1 MKNREQQYKLY
12 LQERENLLSDMID
25 FGYDLYKKLLE
36 LNVPVKEQ
44 IMEILCYLD
53 NEIYLNN
60 ALKRGYIYYREILKN
75 LKREDINIHIND
87 DYFTVV
93 YPIDKEIGNIY
104 PIDKELGNIFDE
116 DCDEEPSVT
125 IMVKYDIFYANNVDK
140 IIEDLNNGWRQIL
153 ERSVYLSSTASVL
166 KLKNE
171 LKNWNDNQRVKVEI
185 CGKYFDLSKDFTVED
200 NNLILHLKD
209 E

>member
-12 LQERENLLSDMID
+12 VQERENLLSDMID

-44 IMEILCYLD
+44 IMELLCYLD

-60 ALKRGYIYYREILKN
+60 ALKRGFIYYREILKN

-93 YPIDKEIGNIY
+93 YPIDKEI
-104 PIDKELGNIFDE
+104 GNIFDE

-200 NNLILHLKD
+200 NNLILHLRN

>member
-44 IMEILCYLD
+44 MMEILYYLD

-60 ALKRGYIYYREILKN
+60 ALKREYTYYRDILKN
-75 LKREDINIHIND
+75 LKREDINIHIKD

-93 YPIDKEIGNIY
+93 YPIDKEIGNI
-104 PIDKELGNIFDE
+104 FDE
-116 DCDEEPSVT
+116 DCDEEPSVSL
-125 IMVKYDIFYANNVDK
+125 MVKYDIFYANNVDK
-140 IIEDLNNGWRQIL
+140 IIEDLNIGWRRII
-153 ERSVYLSSTASVL
+153 ENSVYLSSTLSVL
-166 KLKNE
+166 NLKNE
-171 LKNWNDNQRVKVEI
+171 LKDLKDNQRVKVDI
-185 CGKYFDLSKDFTVED
+185 CGKHFDLSKDFTVED
-200 NNLILHLKD
+200 NNLILHLRN

>member
-60 ALKRGYIYYREILKN
+60 ALKRGFIYYREILKN

-93 YPIDKEIGNIY
+93 Y

>member
-1 MKNREQQYKLY
+1 MKNREQQYHLY

-60 ALKRGYIYYREILKN
+60 ALKRGYTYYRDILKN

-93 YPIDKEIGNIY
+93 YPIDKE
-104 PIDKELGNIFDE
+104 LGNIFDE
-116 DCDEEPSVT
+116 DCDEEPSVSV
-125 IMVKYDIFYANNVDK
+125 MVKYDVFYANNVDK
-140 IIEDLNNGWRQIL
+140 IIEDFNNGWRQII
-153 ERSVYLSSTASVL
+153 ERSVYFSNTASVL
-166 KLKNE
+166 TLKNE
-171 LKNWNDNQRVKVEI
+171 LKNVKDNQRVKVEI
-185 CGKYFDLSKDFTVED
+185 CGKYFDLSKDFTIED
-200 NNLILHLKD
+200 NNLILHLRN

>member
-12 LQERENLLSDMID
+12 VQERENLLSDMID
-25 FGYDLYKKLLE
+25 FGYDLYKKLVE
-36 LNVPVKEQ
+36 LNIPIKEQ
-44 IMEILCYLD
+44 IMEILSYLD

-60 ALKRGYIYYREILKN
+60 ALKKGYTYYRDILKN

-93 YPIDKEIGNIY
+93 YPIDKEIGNI
-104 PIDKELGNIFDE
+104 LDE
-116 DCDEEPSVT
+116 DCDEEPSVS
-125 IMVKYDIFYANNVDK
+125 IMVKYDIFYTNNVDK
-140 IIEDLNNGWRQIL
+140 IIEDFNNGWRQIL
-153 ERSVYLSSTASVL
+153 ERSVYLSNTASVL

-171 LKNWNDNQRVKVEI
+171 LKNLRDNQRVKVEI
-185 CGKYFDLSKDFTVED
+185 CGKYFDLSKDFTIED

>member
-12 LQERENLLSDMID
+12 VQERENLLSDMID
-25 FGYDLYKKLLE
+25 FGYDLYKKLVE
-36 LNVPVKEQ
+36 LNIPIKEQ
-44 IMEILCYLD
+44 IMEIMSYLD

-60 ALKRGYIYYREILKN
+60 ALKKGYTYYRDILKN

-93 YPIDKEIGNIY
+93 YPIDKEIGNI
-104 PIDKELGNIFDE
+104 LDE
-116 DCDEEPSVT
+116 DCDEEPSVS
-125 IMVKYDIFYANNVDK
+125 IMVKYDIFYTNNVDK
-140 IIEDLNNGWRQIL
+140 IIEDFNNGWRQIL
-153 ERSVYLSSTASVL
+153 ERSVYLSNTASVL

-171 LKNWNDNQRVKVEI
+171 LKNLRDNQRVKVEI
-185 CGKYFDLSKDFTVED
+185 CGKYFDLSKDFTIED

>member
-1 MKNREQQYKLY
+1 MTNREQQYHLY

-25 FGYDLYKKLLE
+25 FGYDLYKRLLE
-36 LNVPVKEQ
+36 MNIPIKEQ

-60 ALKRGYIYYREILKN
+60 ALKRGFIYYREILKN

-93 YPIDKEIGNIY
+93 YPIDKEIGNIL
-104 PIDKELGNIFDE
+104 DV
-116 DCDEEPSVT
+116 DCDEEPSVSV
-125 IMVKYDIFYANNVDK
+125 MVKYDIFYANNVDK

-153 ERSVYLSSTASVL
+153 ERSVYLSNTASVL

-171 LKNWNDNQRVKVEI
+171 LKNLKDNQRVKVEI
-185 CGKYFDLSKDFTVED
+185 AGKHFDLSKDFTIED

>member
-1 MKNREQQYKLY
+1 MKNREQQYHLY
-12 LQERENLLSDMID
+12 LQEKENLLSDMID

-44 IMEILCYLD
+44 IMEMLCYLD

-60 ALKRGYIYYREILKN
+60 ALKRGFIYYREILKN

-93 YPIDKEIGNIY
+93 Y

-140 IIEDLNNGWRQIL
+140 IIKDLNNGWRQIL

-171 LKNWNDNQRVKVEI
+171 LKDLKDNQRVKVEI

>member
-1 MKNREQQYKLY
+1 MKNREEQYKLY

-36 LNVPVKEQ
+36 LNIPVKEQ

-60 ALKRGYIYYREILKN
+60 VLKRGYIYYREILKN

-93 YPIDKEIGNIY
+93 YPTDKEIGNIL
-104 PIDKELGNIFDE
+104 DV
-116 DCDEEPSVT
+116 DCDEEPSVS

-171 LKNWNDNQRVKVEI
+171 LKNFNDNQRVKVEF
-185 CGKYFDLSKDFTVED
+185 CGKHFDLSKDFTFDEN
-200 NNLILHLKD
+200 NNLILHLYNKQ
-209 E
+209 

>member
-1 MKNREQQYKLY
+1 MKNREQQYHLY

-25 FGYDLYKKLLE
+25 FGYDLYKRLIE
-36 LNVPVKEQ
+36 LNTPIKEQ
-44 IMEILCYLD
+44 MMEILCYLD

-60 ALKRGYIYYREILKN
+60 ALKKGYTYYRDILKN

-93 YPIDKEIGNIY
+93 YPIDKE
-104 PIDKELGNIFDE
+104 LGNIFDE
-116 DCDEEPSVT
+116 DCDEEPSVS
-125 IMVKYDIFYANNVDK
+125 IMVKYDIFYANNIDK

-153 ERSVYLSSTASVL
+153 ERSSYLSSTVSVL
-166 KLKNE
+166 SLKNE
-171 LKNWNDNQRVKVEI
+171 LNNLKNNQRVKVEI
-185 CGKYFDLSKDFTVED
+185 CGKHFDLSKEFTIED
-200 NNLILHLKD
+200 NNLILHLKN

>member
-44 IMEILCYLD
+44 IMEILCHLD
-53 NEIYLNN
+53 NEIYLNH
-60 ALKRGYIYYREILKN
+60 ALKRGYTYYRDILKN

-93 YPIDKEIGNIY
+93 YPIDKEIGNI
-104 PIDKELGNIFDE
+104 FDE
-116 DCDEEPSVT
+116 DCDEEPSVS

-140 IIEDLNNGWRQIL
+140 IIEDFNNGWRQIL

-166 KLKNE
+166 NLKNE
-171 LKNWNDNQRVKVEI
+171 LKDLKDNQRVKVEI
-185 CGKYFDLSKDFTVED
+185 CGKYFDLSKDFTIED
-200 NNLILHLKD
+200 NNLILHLRN

>member
-44 IMEILCYLD
+44 IMEILCHLD
-53 NEIYLNN
+53 NEIYLNH
-60 ALKRGYIYYREILKN
+60 ALKKGYTYYRDILKN

-93 YPIDKEIGNIY
+93 YPIDKE
-104 PIDKELGNIFDE
+104 LGNIFDE

-125 IMVKYDIFYANNVDK
+125 IMVKYDVFYANNVDK

-153 ERSVYLSSTASVL
+153 ERSVYLSSTLSVL
-166 KLKNE
+166 NLKNE
-171 LKNWNDNQRVKVEI
+171 LKDLKDNQRVKVEI
-185 CGKYFDLSKDFTVED
+185 CGKRFDLSKDFTIED
-200 NNLILHLKD
+200 NNLILHLRN

>member
-36 LNVPVKEQ
+36 LNTPIKEQ
-44 IMEILCYLD
+44 IMEILCHLD

-60 ALKRGYIYYREILKN
+60 ALKRGYTYYRDILKN

-93 YPIDKEIGNIY
+93 YPIDKEIGNI
-104 PIDKELGNIFDE
+104 FDE

-125 IMVKYDIFYANNVDK
+125 IMVKYDVFYANNVDK
-140 IIEDLNNGWRQIL
+140 IIEDFNNGWRQIL
-153 ERSVYLSSTASVL
+153 ERSVYLSSTLSVL
-166 KLKNE
+166 NLKNE
-171 LKNWNDNQRVKVEI
+171 LKDLKDNQRVKVNI
-185 CGKYFDLSKDFTVED
+185 CGKHFDLSKDFTIED
-200 NNLILHLKD
+200 NNLILHLRN

>member
-1 MKNREQQYKLY
+1 MKNREQQYQLY
-12 LQERENLLSDMID
+12 LQERENLISDMID

-60 ALKRGYIYYREILKN
+60 ALKRGFIYYREILKN

-93 YPIDKEIGNIY
+93 Y

-171 LKNWNDNQRVKVEI
+171 LKDLKDNQRVKVEI

-200 NNLILHLKD
+200 NNLILHIKD

>member
-44 IMEILCYLD
+44 MMEIMCYLD

-60 ALKRGYIYYREILKN
+60 ALKREYTYYRDILKN

-87 DYFTVV
+87 DYFAVV
-93 YPIDKEIGNIY
+93 YPIDKEIGNI
-104 PIDKELGNIFDE
+104 FDE
-116 DCDEEPSVT
+116 DCVGEPSVS
-125 IMVKYDIFYANNVDK
+125 IMVKYDIFYTNNVDK

-153 ERSVYLSSTASVL
+153 ERNVYLSSTASVL
-166 KLKNE
+166 NLKNE
-171 LKNWNDNQRVKVEI
+171 LENLKGNQRVKVEI
-185 CGKYFDLSKDFTVED
+185 SGKHFDLLKDFTIED
-200 NNLILHLKD
+200 NNLILHLRH

>member
-60 ALKRGYIYYREILKN
+60 ALKRGFIYYREILKN

-87 DYFTVV
+87 DHFTVV
-93 YPIDKEIGNIY
+93 Y

-171 LKNWNDNQRVKVEI
+171 LKDLKDNQRVKVEI

-200 NNLILHLKD
+200 NNLILHIKD

>member
-44 IMEILCYLD
+44 IMELLCYLD

-60 ALKRGYIYYREILKN
+60 ALKRGFIYYREILKN

-93 YPIDKEIGNIY
+93 YPIDKE
-104 PIDKELGNIFDE
+104 LGNIFDE
-116 DCDEEPSVT
+116 DCDEEPSAT

-171 LKNWNDNQRVKVEI
+171 LKNLRDNQRVKVEI

-200 NNLILHLKD
+200 NNLILHLRN

>member
-44 IMEILCYLD
+44 IMKILYYLD
-53 NEIYLNN
+53 NEIYLKN
-60 ALKRGYIYYREILKN
+60 ALKREYTYYRDILKN
-75 LKREDINIHIND
+75 LKREDINIHIKD

-93 YPIDKEIGNIY
+93 YPIDKEIGNI
-104 PIDKELGNIFDE
+104 FDE
-116 DCDEEPSVT
+116 DCDEEPSVSL
-125 IMVKYDIFYANNVDK
+125 MVKYDIFYANNVDK
-140 IIEDLNNGWRQIL
+140 IIEDLNNGWRRII
-153 ERSVYLSSTASVL
+153 ERSVYLSSTLSVL
-166 KLKNE
+166 NLKNE
-171 LKNWNDNQRVKVEI
+171 LKDLKDNQRVKVEI
-185 CGKYFDLSKDFTVED
+185 CGKHFDLSKDFTIED
-200 NNLILHLKD
+200 NNLILHLRN

>member
-53 NEIYLNN
+53 NEIYLNH
-60 ALKRGYIYYREILKN
+60 ALKKGYTYHRDILKN

-93 YPIDKEIGNIY
+93 Y

-185 CGKYFDLSKDFTVED
+185 CGKYFDLSKDFTAED

>member
-36 LNVPVKEQ
+36 MNIPIKEQ

-60 ALKRGYIYYREILKN
+60 ALKRGFIYYREILKN

-93 YPIDKEIGNIY
+93 Y

-171 LKNWNDNQRVKVEI
+171 LKDLKDNQRVKVEI

>member
-12 LQERENLLSDMID
+12 LQERETLLSDMID

-36 LNVPVKEQ
+36 LNTPIKEQ
-44 IMEILCYLD
+44 IMEILCHLD
-53 NEIYLNN
+53 NEIYLNHSI
-60 ALKRGYIYYREILKN
+60 KKGYTYYRDILKN

-93 YPIDKEIGNIY
+93 YPIDKEIGNI
-104 PIDKELGNIFDE
+104 FDE
-116 DCDEEPSVT
+116 DCDEEPSVSV
-125 IMVKYDIFYANNVDK
+125 MVKYDIFYTNNVDK
-140 IIEDLNNGWRQIL
+140 IIEDFNNGWRQIL

-166 KLKNE
+166 NLKNE
-171 LKNWNDNQRVKVEI
+171 LKDLKDNQRVKVEI
-185 CGKYFDLSKDFTVED
+185 CGKHFDLSKDFTIED
-200 NNLILHLKD
+200 NNLILHLRN

>member
-1 MKNREQQYKLY
+1 MKNREQQYRLY

-25 FGYDLYKKLLE
+25 FGYDLYKKLLD

-44 IMEILCYLD
+44 IMEILCHLD
-53 NEIYLNN
+53 NEIYLNH
-60 ALKRGYIYYREILKN
+60 ALKKGYTYYRDILKN

-93 YPIDKEIGNIY
+93 YPIDKEI
-104 PIDKELGNIFDE
+104 GNIFDE

-153 ERSVYLSSTASVL
+153 ERSVYLSSTLSVL
-166 KLKNE
+166 NLKNE
-171 LKNWNDNQRVKVEI
+171 LKDLKDNQRVKVNI
-185 CGKYFDLSKDFTVED
+185 CGKYFDLSKDFTIED
-200 NNLILHLKD
+200 NNLILQLRN

>member
-44 IMEILCYLD
+44 IMEILCHLD
-53 NEIYLNN
+53 NEIYLNH
-60 ALKRGYIYYREILKN
+60 ALKKGYTYYRDILKN

-93 YPIDKEIGNIY
+93 YPIDKE
-104 PIDKELGNIFDE
+104 LGNIFDE
-116 DCDEEPSVT
+116 DCDEEPSVS

-153 ERSVYLSSTASVL
+153 ERSVYLSSTLSVL
-166 KLKNE
+166 NLKNE
-171 LKNWNDNQRVKVEI
+171 LKDLKDNQRVKVNI
-185 CGKYFDLSKDFTVED
+185 CGKHFDLSKDFTIED
-200 NNLILHLKD
+200 NNLILHLRN

>member
-93 YPIDKEIGNIY
+93 YPIDKEIGNI
-104 PIDKELGNIFDE
+104 FDE

>member
-44 IMEILCYLD
+44 IMELLCYLD

-60 ALKRGYIYYREILKN
+60 ALKRGFIYYREILKN

-93 YPIDKEIGNIY
+93 Y

-185 CGKYFDLSKDFTVED
+185 CGKYFDLSKDFTAED

>member
-44 IMEILCYLD
+44 IMEILCHLD
-53 NEIYLNN
+53 NEIYLNHV
-60 ALKRGYIYYREILKN
+60 LKKGYTYYRDILKN

-93 YPIDKEIGNIY
+93 YPIDKE
-104 PIDKELGNIFDE
+104 LGNIFDE

-125 IMVKYDIFYANNVDK
+125 IMVKYDVFYANNVDK

-153 ERSVYLSSTASVL
+153 ERSVYLSSTLSVL
-166 KLKNE
+166 NLKNE
-171 LKNWNDNQRVKVEI
+171 LKDLKDNQRVKVNI
-185 CGKYFDLSKDFTVED
+185 CGKHFDLSKDFTIED

>member
-44 IMEILCYLD
+44 IMEILYYLD
-53 NEIYLNN
+53 NEIYLKN
-60 ALKRGYIYYREILKN
+60 ALKREYTYYRDILKN
-75 LKREDINIHIND
+75 LKREDINIHIKD

-93 YPIDKEIGNIY
+93 YPIDKEIGNI
-104 PIDKELGNIFDE
+104 FDE
-116 DCDEEPSVT
+116 DCDEEPSVSL
-125 IMVKYDIFYANNVDK
+125 MVKYDIFYANNVDK
-140 IIEDLNNGWRQIL
+140 IIEDLNNGWRRIL
-153 ERSVYLSSTASVL
+153 ERSVYLSSTLSVL
-166 KLKNE
+166 NLKNE
-171 LKNWNDNQRVKVEI
+171 LKDLKDNQRVKVEI
-185 CGKYFDLSKDFTVED
+185 CGKHFDLSKDFTVED

>member
-1 MKNREQQYKLY
+1 MSNEMKNREQQHKLY

-25 FGYDLYKKLLE
+25 FGYDLYKKLIE
-36 LNVPVKEQ
+36 LNIPIKEQ
-44 IMEILCYLD
+44 IMEISYYLD

-60 ALKRGYIYYREILKN
+60 LLKKEYTHYRDILKN

-93 YPIDKEIGNIY
+93 YPIDKEIGNI
-104 PIDKELGNIFDE
+104 FVE
-116 DCDEEPSVT
+116 DYDGEPSVS
-125 IMVKYDIFYANNVDK
+125 IMVKYDIFYTNNVDK
-140 IIEDLNNGWRQIL
+140 IIEDLNNSWRQIL
-153 ERSVYLSSTASVL
+153 ERNVYLSSTASVL
-166 KLKNE
+166 NLKNE
-171 LKNWNDNQRVKVEI
+171 LENFNVNQRVKVEI
-185 CGKYFDLSKDFTVED
+185 CGKHFDLSKDFTVED

>member
-60 ALKRGYIYYREILKN
+60 ALKKGYTYYRDILKN

-93 YPIDKEIGNIY
+93 YPIDKEIGNI
-104 PIDKELGNIFDE
+104 FDE
-116 DCDEEPSVT
+116 DCDEEPSVSV
-125 IMVKYDIFYANNVDK
+125 MVKYDIFYANNVDK
-140 IIEDLNNGWRQIL
+140 IIEDFNNGWRQIL
-153 ERSVYLSSTASVL
+153 ERSVYLSNTASVL
-166 KLKNE
+166 NLKNE
-171 LKNWNDNQRVKVEI
+171 LKDLKDNQRVKVEI
-185 CGKYFDLSKDFTVED
+185 CGKHFDLSKDFTIED
-200 NNLILHLKD
+200 NNLILHLRN
-209 E
+209 EQGII

>member
-36 LNVPVKEQ
+36 LNTPIKEQ
-44 IMEILCYLD
+44 IMEILCHLD
-53 NEIYLNN
+53 NEIYLNH
-60 ALKRGYIYYREILKN
+60 ALKKGYTYYRDILKN

-93 YPIDKEIGNIY
+93 YPIDKEIGN
-104 PIDKELGNIFDE
+104 LFDE
-116 DCDEEPSVT
+116 DCDEEPSVSV
-125 IMVKYDIFYANNVDK
+125 MVKYDIFYANNVDK
-140 IIEDLNNGWRQIL
+140 IIEDFNNGWRQIL

-166 KLKNE
+166 NLKNE
-171 LKNWNDNQRVKVEI
+171 LKDLKDNQRVKVEI
-185 CGKYFDLSKDFTVED
+185 CGKRFDLSKDFTIED
-200 NNLILHLKD
+200 NNLILHLRN

>member
-36 LNVPVKEQ
+36 LNIPIKEQ

-93 YPIDKEIGNIY
+93 YPIDKEV
-104 PIDKELGNIFDE
+104 GNIFDE
-116 DCDEEPSVT
+116 DCDEEPSVS

-171 LKNWNDNQRVKVEI
+171 LKDLKDNQRVKVEI
-185 CGKYFDLSKDFTVED
+185 CGKHFDLSKDFTVED

>member
-44 IMEILCYLD
+44 IMELLCYLD

-60 ALKRGYIYYREILKN
+60 ALKRGFIYYREILKN

-93 YPIDKEIGNIY
+93 Y

-171 LKNWNDNQRVKVEI
+171 LKDWNDNQRVKVEI
-185 CGKYFDLSKDFTVED
+185 CGKYFDLSKDFTSED

>member
-60 ALKRGYIYYREILKN
+60 ALKRGFIYYREILKN

-93 YPIDKEIGNIY
+93 YPIDKE
-104 PIDKELGNIFDE
+104 LGNIFDE
-116 DCDEEPSVT
+116 DCDEEPSVS

-171 LKNWNDNQRVKVEI
+171 LKDLKDNQRVKVEI
-185 CGKYFDLSKDFTVED
+185 CGKYFDLSKDFTIED

>member
-25 FGYDLYKKLLE
+25 FGYDLYKKLLD
-36 LNVPVKEQ
+36 LNTPIKEQ
-44 IMEILCYLD
+44 TMEILCHLD
-53 NEIYLNN
+53 NEIYLNH
-60 ALKRGYIYYREILKN
+60 ALKKGYTYYRDILKN

-93 YPIDKEIGNIY
+93 YPIDKEIGN
-104 PIDKELGNIFDE
+104 LFDE
-116 DCDEEPSVT
+116 DCDEEPSVSV
-125 IMVKYDIFYANNVDK
+125 MVKYDIFYANNIDK
-140 IIEDLNNGWRQIL
+140 IIEDFNNGWRQIL

-166 KLKNE
+166 NLKNE
-171 LKNWNDNQRVKVEI
+171 LKDLKDNQRVKVEI
-185 CGKYFDLSKDFTVED
+185 CGKRFDLSKDFTIED
-200 NNLILHLKD
+200 NNLILHLRN

>member
-60 ALKRGYIYYREILKN
+60 ALKRGFIYCREILKN

-93 YPIDKEIGNIY
+93 Y

-153 ERSVYLSSTASVL
+153 ERSVYLSSTLSVL
-166 KLKNE
+166 NLKNE
-171 LKNWNDNQRVKVEI
+171 LKDWNDNQRVKVEI